1 LKWKLLKVAEKSFR
15 KLKGYCLL
23 PDVMEGKKFVNGIA
37 IQEKG
42 NKDERIAA

>member
-15 KLKGYCLL
+15 KLKGYWLL
-23 PDVMEGKKFVNGIA
+23 PYVLEGKKIVNGIA

-42 NKDERIAA
+42 NKDKRIPA